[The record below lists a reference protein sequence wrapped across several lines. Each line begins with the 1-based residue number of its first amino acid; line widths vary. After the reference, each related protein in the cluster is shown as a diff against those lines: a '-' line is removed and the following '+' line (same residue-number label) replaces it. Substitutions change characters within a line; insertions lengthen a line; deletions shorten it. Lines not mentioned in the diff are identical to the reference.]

1 LSYKVDKGLWDVIAY
16 HTNDLF
22 EGDEPVQAIREKIE
36 YENPLLSLKIWQSMR
51 HNHGG
56 VSWHYHPECEL
67 MLVQEGFLTVDLSNE
82 TLELGPGEVV
92 ILGNSQ
98 LHRDHSP
105 EGVLKYIVL
114 QFDLN
119 NYFDQST
126 IPYLQYFNETKVPL
140 SAMNYI
146 FRENPEAR
154 LAAAECIAQIHQE
167 ALEKQSGYE
176 LAVNMLI
183 KKLLLILIR
192 NDSRGL
198 LADQDRIERIRL
210 KPVLDY
216 VEARIDERIAVEDA
230 CRLANMSYY
239 YFVKFFK
246 KIMGQS
252 FTEYVNFRKIK
263 RAEQL
268 LLTRDISVSEVGD
281 QIGMANMAHFYK
293 MFKRFNGCSPKEFQ
307 RKMLAWGR

>member
-1 LSYKVDKGLWDVIAY
+1 MRSDASNLCNFAI
-16 HTNDLF
+16 
-22 EGDEPVQAIREKIE
+22 EGDDLVQAIRETIE
-36 YENPLLSLKIWQSMR
+36 YENPLLSLKIWQMTR
-51 HNHGG
+51 RDPGY
-56 VSWHYHPECEL
+56 VTWHYHPECEL
-67 MLVQEGFLTVDLSNE
+67 MLVQQGSFSVDLSDE
-82 TLELGPGEVV
+82 TFELHEGDVI

-98 LHRDHSP
+98 LHRDRNSNGLL
-105 EGVLKYIVL
+105 EYIVL

-119 NYFDQST
+119 TYFDQST

-146 FRENPEAR
+146 FRENSVAR
-154 LAAAECIAQIHQE
+154 NEMAECIRQIHQE
-167 ALEKQSGYE
+167 AQRKESGYE

-192 NDSRGL
+192 NDTRGL
-198 LADQDRIERIRL
+198 LADQDRVERIRL

-216 VEARIDERIAVEDA
+216 VETHIDDRISVDDA

-246 KIMGQS
+246 KTMSLS

-268 LLTRDISVSEVGD
+268 LLTRDMSVSEVGD

-307 RKMLAWGR
+307 RKMLAWGRS

>member
-1 LSYKVDKGLWDVIAY
+1 LQPL
-16 HTNDLF
+16 
-22 EGDEPVQAIREKIE
+22 REKIE
-36 YENPLLSLKIWQSMR
+36 YENPLLSLKIWQMVRTIPGS
-51 HNHGG
+51 
-56 VSWHYHPECEL
+56 VTWHYHPECEL
-67 MLVQEGFLTVDLSNE
+67 MLVQEGSLTVDLSDE
-82 TLELGPGEVV
+82 TFELRDGDIV

-98 LHRDHSP
+98 LHRDHNP
-105 EGVLKYIVL
+105 EGNLKYIVL

-126 IPYLQYFNETKVPL
+126 IPYLQYFNETKMPL

-154 LAAAECIAQIHQE
+154 REAADCIRQIHQE
-167 ALEKQSGYE
+167 AVDKLSGYE

-192 NDSRGL
+192 NDTRRL
-198 LADQDRIERIRL
+198 LADQDRVERIRL
-210 KPVLDY
+210 KPVIDF
-216 VEARIDERIAVEDA
+216 VEANIDDRIAVEEV
-230 CRLANMSYY
+230 CGLANMSYY

-246 KIMGQS
+246 KMMGQS

-268 LLTRDISVSEVGD
+268 LLTRDVSVSEVGEL
-281 QIGMANMAHFYK
+281 IGMANMAHFYK

-307 RKMLAWGR
+307 RKMLAWGRA

>member
-1 LSYKVDKGLWDVIAY
+1 M
-16 HTNDLF
+16 
-22 EGDEPVQAIREKIE
+22 QAVREKIE
-36 YENPLLSLKIWQSMR
+36 YENPLLSLKIWHEKR
-51 HNHGG
+51 HVPGIID
-56 VSWHYHPECEL
+56 WHYHPECEL
-67 MLVQEGFLTVDLSNE
+67 LLITSGQLEIDLGDQTYTMHEGDVM
-82 TLELGPGEVV
+82 

-98 LHRDHSP
+98 LHRDRNK
-105 EGVLKYIVL
+105 GGLLDYIVL

-119 NYFDQST
+119 TFFDQST

-140 SAMNYI
+140 SEMNYI
-146 FRENPEAR
+146 FRENVTAR
-154 LAAAECIAQIHQE
+154 TEAAECIQHIHQE
-167 ALEKQSGYE
+167 AYNKDSGYE

-192 NDSRGL
+192 NDSKGL
-198 LADQDRIERIRL
+198 LANQDRVERIRL
-210 KPVLDY
+210 KPVLDF
-216 VEARIDERIAVEDA
+216 VEEHIHDRISVEDA
-230 CRLANMSYY
+230 CRLVNMSYY

-246 KIMGQS
+246 KMMGLS

-268 LLTRDISVSEVGD
+268 LLTRDMSVTEVGD

-293 MFKRFNGCSPKEFQ
+293 MFKRFNECSPKEFQ

>member
-1 LSYKVDKGLWDVIAY
+1 VQ
-16 HTNDLF
+16 
-22 EGDEPVQAIREKIE
+22 PVREKIE
-36 YENPLLSLKIWQSMR
+36 YENPLLSLKIWQITR
-51 HNHGG
+51 NDAGPRTIP
-56 VSWHYHPECEL
+56 WHYHPECEL
-67 MLVQEGFLTVDLSNE
+67 LLVQRGSLDIDLSDEMYIMND
-82 TLELGPGEVV
+82 GDVV

-98 LHRDHSP
+98 LHRDRNA
-105 EGVLKYIVL
+105 GGLLDYIVL
-114 QFDLN
+114 QFDLHTF
-119 NYFDQST
+119 FDQST

-146 FRENPEAR
+146 FRENIEAR
-154 LAAAECIAQIHQE
+154 NEAADCIRQIHKE
-167 ALEKQSGYE
+167 ALLKMSGYE

-192 NDSRGL
+192 NDNRGL
-198 LADQDRIERIRL
+198 LANQDRVERIRL
-210 KPVLDY
+210 KPVLDF
-216 VEARIDERIAVEDA
+216 VESRIDDRIAVEDA
-230 CRLANMSYY
+230 SKLANMSYY

-246 KIMGQS
+246 KIMGLS

-268 LLTRDISVSEVGD
+268 LLTRDLSVSEVGN

-307 RKMLAWGR
+307 RKMLAWGRV

>member
-1 LSYKVDKGLWDVIAY
+1 M
-16 HTNDLF
+16 
-22 EGDEPVQAIREKIE
+22 QAVREIIE
-36 YENPLLSLKIWQSMR
+36 YENPLLSLKIWQHTR
-51 HNHGG
+51 TGHG
-56 VSWHYHPECEL
+56 VVNWHYHPECEL
-67 MLVQEGFLTVDLSNE
+67 LLVQEGSLSVDLSDE
-82 TLELGPGEVV
+82 SYEMRAGDVV

-98 LHRDHSP
+98 LHRDCSQ
-105 EGVLKYIVL
+105 EGFLKYTVL
-114 QFDLN
+114 QFDLG

-154 LAAAECIAQIHQE
+154 REAGDCIREIHRE
-167 ALEKQSGYE
+167 AIHKESGYE

-183 KKLLLILIR
+183 KKLLLLLIR
-192 NDSRGL
+192 NDTRGL

-216 VEARIDERIAVEDA
+216 VEARIDSRIAVEDA

-268 LLTRDISVSEVGD
+268 LLTRDISVSEIGD

-307 RKMLAWGR
+307 RKMLAWGRS

>member
-1 LSYKVDKGLWDVIAY
+1 M
-16 HTNDLF
+16 
-22 EGDEPVQAIREKIE
+22 QAVREKID
-36 YENPLLSLKIWQSMR
+36 YENPLLSLKIWQATR
-51 HNHGG
+51 NEIGNIA
-56 VSWHYHPECEL
+56 WHYHPECEL
-67 MLVQEGFLTVDLSNE
+67 ILVKSGRLDIDLSDE
-82 TLELGPGEVV
+82 SYTLQAGDVI

-98 LHRDHSP
+98 LHRDRNT
-105 EGVLKYIVL
+105 GGFLDYIVL

-119 NYFDQST
+119 TFFDQST

-140 SAMNYI
+140 SMMNYV
-146 FRENPEAR
+146 FRENPQANEE
-154 LAAAECIAQIHQE
+154 AAECIRQILKE
-167 ALEKQSGYE
+167 AIDKESGYE
-176 LAVNMLI
+176 LAVNLLI

-192 NDSRGL
+192 NDNREL
-198 LADQDRIERIRL
+198 LADQDRVERIRL

-216 VEARIDERIAVEDA
+216 VETNIDGRIAVEDA
-230 CRLANMSYY
+230 CKLANMSYY

-246 KIMGQS
+246 KIMGLS

-268 LLTRDISVSEVGD
+268 LLTRDMSVTEVGD

-307 RKMLAWGR
+307 RKMLAWGRR

>member
-1 LSYKVDKGLWDVIAY
+1 M
-16 HTNDLF
+16 
-22 EGDEPVQAIREKIE
+22 QAVREKID
-36 YENPLLSLKIWQSMR
+36 YENPLLSLKIWRSTR
-51 HNHGG
+51 SEVGNIA
-56 VSWHYHPECEL
+56 WHYHPECEL
-67 MLVQEGFLTVDLSNE
+67 MLVTSGSMDIDLSDE
-82 TLELGPGEVV
+82 TYPLKTGDVV

-98 LHRDHSP
+98 LHRDRNTG
-105 EGVLKYIVL
+105 EFLDYIVL

-119 NYFDQST
+119 TFFDQST

-140 SAMNYI
+140 STMNYV
-146 FRENPEAR
+146 FRENPQANGE
-154 LAAAECIAQIHQE
+154 AAECIRQILKE
-167 ALEKQSGYE
+167 AIEKESGYE
-176 LAVNMLI
+176 LAVNLLI

-198 LADQDRIERIRL
+198 LADQDRVERIRL

-216 VEARIDERIAVEDA
+216 VESAICDRIAVEDA
-230 CRLANMSYY
+230 CKLANMSYY

-246 KIMGQS
+246 KIMGMS

-263 RAEQL
+263 RAELL
-268 LLTRDISVSEVGD
+268 LLTRDLSVTEVGD

-307 RKMLAWGR
+307 RKMLAWGRR

>member
-1 LSYKVDKGLWDVIAY
+1 L
-16 HTNDLF
+16 
-22 EGDEPVQAIREKIE
+22 QAIREKIE
-36 YENPLLSLKIWQSMR
+36 YENPLLSLKIWQSR
-51 HNHGG
+51 RTDAGY
-56 VSWHYHPECEL
+56 VTWHYHPECEL
-67 MLVQEGFLTVDLSNE
+67 LLIQGGHLNVDLSDE
-82 TLELGPGEVV
+82 TYAMEAGDVV

-98 LHRDHSP
+98 LHRDRNP
-105 EGVLKYIVL
+105 NGFVDYIVL
-114 QFDLN
+114 QFDLHT
-119 NYFDQST
+119 YFDQST

-146 FRENPEAR
+146 FRENEEAR
-154 LAAAECIAQIHQE
+154 NAAAECIRLIHQE
-167 ALEKQSGYE
+167 ALRKESGYE

-192 NDSRGL
+192 NDNRGL
-198 LADQDRIERIRL
+198 LADQDRVERIRL
-210 KPVLDY
+210 KPVIDY
-216 VEARIDERIAVEDA
+216 VESHINDRIAVEDA
-230 CRLANMSYY
+230 CGLANMSYY

-246 KIMGQS
+246 KMMGLS

-268 LLTRDISVSEVGD
+268 LLTRDLSVSEVGD

-307 RKMLAWGR
+307 RKMLAWGRS